1 MHISQTFERCSF
13 SVFII
18 IVPSSFCVFHSF
30 ILSLPHAHSMPLLPL
45 RFYQC
50 IISLCLIAPSLFARL
65 FSIFSISFVVATVT
79 SIKQVW
85 TPNIDDLLEWLHTA
99 QHSTSSH
106 KFTLNLPLCF
116 SLDCTN
122 HWPHHLIKFNTSTHW
137 IENINYAIKFIL
149 YTWVTNKLISTVIK
163 WQTDKNKMKWTH
175 TIMTTTTTIII
186 KK

>member
-1 MHISQTFERCSF
+1 MHISRTSERCSF

-18 IVPSSFCVFHSF
+18 IVPCF
-30 ILSLPHAHSMPLLPL
+30 LSLASSLSLIRSMPLLPL
-45 RFYQC
+45 RFCQC
-50 IISLCLIAPSLFARL
+50 IISLYLIAPSVCLLVF
-65 FSIFSISFVVATVT
+65 FPIFSNSFVLATVT

-85 TPNIDDLLEWLHTA
+85 TPNIDDLLEWLHSTA
-99 QHSTSSH
+99 RHSIT
-106 KFTLNLPLCF
+106 
-116 SLDCTN
+116 LDCTN
-122 HWPHHLIKFNTSTHW
+122 HWLDHLIKFNTLTHW

-175 TIMTTTTTIII
+175 TIMTTTTTTIVI